1 MQIVKYKLFTDMK
14 IKALS
19 LFLCIFFVGML
30 VSCGNQQSSQN
41 YFEGKDSAKMAKT
54 PGQMAA
60 VIHDIQAFG
69 LQGPVKTAVIALNG
83 NVLYDLEF
91 SKKGEL
97 LSDAYQFK
105 RNAYGFITEM
115 MYESEEGDK
124 EVYFSYDEHGKRNLI
139 TEKSNGRS
147 ITSVLTLDEDT
158 YLPKERTEKIVYDES
173 EENTEGVYSV
183 EVQDVDRHGNYSCSV
198 EKQGERTN
206 YLQQFITYYD
216 DNVEEPVGYLSYDL
230 QYFDMHGKVRELIE
244 TIDNT
249 KTTTYKFSE
258 DGRLIK
264 EGSCELADD
273 GVLYSPDSKR
283 SIMYVHAPYILK
295 RVETI
300 LTDEEVQSVESFY
313 VYHSGGLRMKEC
325 TWGIDVYS
333 ENSMTYDDQAN
344 LIVEDRIF
352 PNGEADRDTR
362 KWKYLRR
369 DSHGNWLGKLS
380 SPYEVTRKITY
391 YE

>member
-1 MQIVKYKLFTDMK
+1 MKVKS
-14 IKALS
+14 LS
-19 LFLCIFFVGML
+19 SCFCAFFVGLL
-30 VSCGNQQSSQN
+30 VSCGNGQSSQRS
-41 YFEGKDSAKMAKT
+41 FDGRDSAKMAKT

-60 VIHDIQAFG
+60 AFHDLQAFG

-97 LSDAYQFK
+97 LSEAYQLK

-115 MYESEEGDK
+115 TYATEEGDK
-124 EVYFSYDEHGKRNLI
+124 EVYFSYDEHGKRNLM
-139 TEKSNGRS
+139 TEKSNGMTV
-147 ITSVLTLDEDT
+147 TSSLTLNEDT
-158 YLPKERTEKIVYDES
+158 YLPTERKEKIVYNDS
-173 EENTEGVYSV
+173 EENSEEVYIV
-183 EVQDVDRHGNYSCSV
+183 EVQDVDRHGNYSWCV
-198 EKQGERTN
+198 ETQGERTN
-206 YLQQFITYYD
+206 YLQQFITYFD
-216 DNVEEPVGYLSYDL
+216 DETEVPEGYLSYDL

-244 TIDNT
+244 TVDNA

-258 DGRLIK
+258 EGRLIK

-273 GVLYSPDSKR
+273 GVLYSPDKTK
-283 SIMYVHAPYILK
+283 SISYIHAPYILK
-295 RVETI
+295 RVETV

-313 VYHSGGLRMKEC
+313 VYQSAGLRMKEC
-325 TWGIDVYS
+325 TWGMDAYS
-333 ENSMTYDDQAN
+333 ENSLTYDDQGN
-344 LIVEDRIF
+344 LVSEYRIF
-352 PNGEADRDTR
+352 PNGESDRDTR